1 MKDLTLRKSFLFS
14 VLALV
19 LTFGLFVMPA
29 VSQDSP
35 LDSAKD
41 AVDSAVDS
49 AVQGTKEA
57 ADDAGKTVEDAG
69 NAVDQEAAKKKEEMM
84 AKWQEYAT
92 PGENHKAL
100 DQLVGNWDYTV
111 KFWETPESEPSE
123 STGTSEIEWILGGRY
138 IQQTTKGMAMG
149 QEFEGMGLMGYDN
162 AKEEYVSVWVDN
174 MGTGLMTGTG
184 TYDAATKT
192 FEDKGTFSC
201 PMEDEKDK
209 PYRTVTTVNGPDQ
222 FTFEMFAAGPDGKEA
237 RMMEI
242 VYMRKN

>member
-1 MKDLTLRKSFLFS
+1 MKDLASRKSFLFS
-14 VLALV
+14 ALALV
-19 LTFGLFVMPA
+19 LSFGLFVMPA

-35 LDSAKD
+35 VDAAKD
-41 AVDSAVDS
+41 AVDS
-49 AVQGTKEA
+49 TKEA
-57 ADDAGKTVEDAG
+57 ADEAGKSMS
-69 NAVDQEAAKKKEEMM
+69 QEADKMKEEMM

-92 PGENHKAL
+92 PGENHKPL
-100 DQLVGNWDYTV
+100 DQLVGSWGYTV

-123 STGTSEIEWILGGRY
+123 SAGESEIKWILGGRY

-162 AKEEYVSVWVDN
+162 ANEEYVSVWVDN
-174 MGTGLMTGTG
+174 MGTGVMTGTG
-184 TYDAATKT
+184 TYDPATRT

-201 PMEDEKDK
+201 PVEDEKDK
-209 PYRTVTTVNGPDQ
+209 PYRTVTTINGPDQ

>member
-19 LTFGLFVMPA
+19 LSCGISVLPA
-29 VSQDSP
+29 VAQDSP

-41 AVDSAVDS
+41 AVDSAADS
-49 AVQGTKEA
+49 TKEA
-57 ADDAGKTVEDAG
+57 ADDAGRAVDEAG
-69 NAVDQEAAKKKEEMM
+69 KAVDQEAEKMKAEMM

-149 QEFEGMGLMGYDN
+149 QEFEGLGLMGYDN
-162 AKEEYVSVWVDN
+162 AKKEYVNVWIDN

-184 TYDAATKT
+184 TYNAETKT

-201 PMEDEKDK
+201 PVEDEKDK
-209 PYRTVTTVNGPDQ
+209 PYRTVTTINSPDQ
-222 FTFEMFAAGPDGKEA
+222 FTFEMFAPGKDGKET

-242 VYMRKN
+242 VYTRKK

>member
-19 LTFGLFVMPA
+19 LSYGLLIMPA

-41 AVDSAVDS
+41 AVDSAAES
-49 AVQGTKEA
+49 TKEA
-57 ADDAGKTVEDAG
+57 ADDAGKAVDEAG
-69 NAVDQEAAKKKEEMM
+69 KAVDQEAEKMKAEMM

-149 QEFEGMGLMGYDN
+149 QEFEGLGLMGYDN
-162 AKEEYVSVWVDN
+162 AKKEYVSVWIDN

-184 TYDAATKT
+184 TYNAETKT

-201 PMEDEKDK
+201 PVEDEKDK
-209 PYRTVTTVNGPDQ
+209 PYRTVTTINSPDQ
-222 FTFEMFAAGPDGKEA
+222 FTFEMYAPGQDGKEA

-242 VYMRKN
+242 VYKRKK

>member
-1 MKDLTLRKSFLFS
+1 MKDLASRKSFLFS
-14 VLALV
+14 ALALV
-19 LTFGLFVMPA
+19 LSFGLFVMPA

-35 LDSAKD
+35 VDAAKD
-41 AVDSAVDS
+41 AVDS
-49 AVQGTKEA
+49 TKEA
-57 ADDAGKTVEDAG
+57 ADEAGKSMS
-69 NAVDQEAAKKKEEMM
+69 QEAEKMKEEMM

-92 PGENHKAL
+92 PGENHKPL
-100 DQLVGNWDYTV
+100 DQLVGSWGYTV

-123 STGTSEIEWILGGRY
+123 SAGESEIKWILGGRY

-162 AKEEYVSVWVDN
+162 ANEEYVSVWVDN
-174 MGTGLMTGTG
+174 MGTGVMTGTG
-184 TYDAATKT
+184 TYDPATRT

-201 PMEDEKDK
+201 PVEDEKDK
-209 PYRTVTTVNGPDQ
+209 PYRTVTTINGPDQ

>member
-1 MKDLTLRKSFLFS
+1 MFS
-14 VLALV
+14 ALALV
-19 LTFGLFVMPA
+19 LSFGLFVMPA

-35 LDSAKD
+35 VDAAKD
-41 AVDSAVDS
+41 AVDS
-49 AVQGTKEA
+49 TKEA
-57 ADDAGKTVEDAG
+57 ADEAGKSMS
-69 NAVDQEAAKKKEEMM
+69 QEADKMKEEMM

-92 PGENHKAL
+92 PGENHKPL
-100 DQLVGNWDYTV
+100 DQLVGSWGYTV

-123 STGTSEIEWILGGRY
+123 SAGESEIKWILGGRY

-162 AKEEYVSVWVDN
+162 ANEEYVSVWVDN
-174 MGTGLMTGTG
+174 MGTGVMTGTG
-184 TYDAATKT
+184 TYDPATRT

-201 PMEDEKDK
+201 PVEDEKDK
-209 PYRTVTTVNGPDQ
+209 PYRTVTTINGPDQ

>member
-1 MKDLTLRKSFLFS
+1 MKDLALGKLFLFS
-14 VLALV
+14 VLLLV
-19 LTFGLFVMPA
+19 LSFGIFVMPA

-35 LDSAKD
+35 MDSAKD
-41 AVDSAVDS
+41 AVKSAVDS
-49 AVQGTKEA
+49 TKEA
-57 ADDAGKTVEDAG
+57 AGEAGKSMSQDA
-69 NAVDQEAAKKKEEMM
+69 DKMKEEMM

-92 PGENHKAL
+92 PGENHKPL

-123 STGTSEIEWILGGRY
+123 STGASEIKWILGGRY
-138 IQQTTKGMAMG
+138 IQQTSKGMAMG

-162 AKEEYVSVWVDN
+162 AKEEYINVWVDN
-174 MGTGLMTGTG
+174 MGTGIMTGTG
-184 TYDAATKT
+184 TYDAAAKT

-201 PMEDEKDK
+201 PVEDEKDK

-222 FTFEMFAAGPDGKEA
+222 FTFEMFAAGPDGNEA

-242 VYMRKN
+242 VYKRKK